1 MDTSGCGPTLAVST
15 SEAAQSYPR
24 PSIPC
29 IGGMKKQKYARA
41 GLARGSTQHIPRHE
55 SRHPNLAAPPSPSRL
70 SHTLRSLA
78 AVPSWFMK
86 TPVTINLALWESNY
100 YRCTMPHIGP
110 KSKLDGPLQLRQ
122 VHLKYQDLPHR
133 NITFEIDDSV
143 LTENGFTCCD
153 AYPKKFTGN
162 TLTLT
167 STNPLCTKVYSDRLT
182 NHRFVVGLGQSFR
195 KAWIRVVS
203 DESNID
209 PQPPGQDYIMHN
221 YFKMLDSASEHA
233 QHMNKARS
241 RAEQIRIMHTRLPRT
256 TRILRISSVTWKSS
270 RMCGVK
276 LDVFHDPGFGGI
288 SGEWTAFDVKVGSF
302 FACHTGTD
310 ITIYLGNR
318 RSRL

>member
-1 MDTSGCGPTLAVST
+1 MQELDSL
-15 SEAAQSYPR
+15 ED
-24 PSIPC
+24 
-29 IGGMKKQKYARA
+29 
-41 GLARGSTQHIPRHE
+41 
-55 SRHPNLAAPPSPSRL
+55 RL
-70 SHTLRSLA
+70 STFPVTNRGIQIWLLLRPHHDSRTLFEAWLPCRRG
-78 AVPSWFMK
+78 PWK
-86 TPVTINLALWESNY
+86 TPVTLNLDLWESNY

-318 RSRL
+318 